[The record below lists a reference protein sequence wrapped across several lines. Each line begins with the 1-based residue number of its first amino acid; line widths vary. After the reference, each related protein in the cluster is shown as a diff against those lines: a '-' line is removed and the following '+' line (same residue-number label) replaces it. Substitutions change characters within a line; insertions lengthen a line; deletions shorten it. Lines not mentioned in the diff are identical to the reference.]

1 MSEYD
6 VDNGGVIEM
15 SEFTLFIRNQAKEAE
30 RKLKV
35 SKARW
40 CACVDFAL
48 HCGGGVFTV
57 SNNVVSNVLSQLS
70 ILLRRVEVFENML
83 FMLHVIVLV

>member
-6 VDNGGVIEM
+6 VDNGGVIEL

-35 SKARW
+35 SA
-40 CACVDFAL
+40 
-48 HCGGGVFTV
+48 
-57 SNNVVSNVLSQLS
+57 
-70 ILLRRVEVFENML
+70 ML
-83 FMLHVIVLV
+83 